1 MRDITV
7 SVGGTQKMTGFVIF
21 ERWVSFFSLCQC
33 CHQPNNNSFKWHAFP
48 PKPTPIKTTTST
60 NADIMMTLK
69 ITDKLLIFL
78 SLFFQAENIRIFP
91 ITIASKF
98 VTLSW
103 NTSGSS
109 LLSTRNGYILQ
120 VKRKNKPVTSA
131 GS

>member
-1 MRDITV
+1 MRDIIV
-7 SVGGTQKMTGFVIF
+7 SVGGTQKTTGFVIF
-21 ERWVSFFSLCQC
+21 ERWVSFFPCVNVAINLTTTPLSGML
-33 CHQPNNNSFKWHAFP
+33 FP

-60 NADIMMTLK
+60 NADIMMTLQ
-69 ITDKLLIFL
+69 ITDKLLIFH